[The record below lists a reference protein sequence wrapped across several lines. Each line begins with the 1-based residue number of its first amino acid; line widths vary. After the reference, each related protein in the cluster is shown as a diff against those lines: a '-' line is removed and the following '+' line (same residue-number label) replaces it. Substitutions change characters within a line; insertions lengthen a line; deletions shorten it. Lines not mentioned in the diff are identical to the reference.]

1 MGRGFDCVFSLNV
14 LSELKF
20 GGFGGK
26 IGGIYIESTISSR
39 VTVADPPRRYSTR
52 NAILSIIAK
61 QGLAS
66 FLVFQ

>member
-1 MGRGFDCVFSLNV
+1 
-14 LSELKF
+14 LKF